1 MDESFYSNICYLCVM
16 EKIIFSFLALSL
28 CFTSCNSNS
37 TENQLNPDE
46 PEVQVKA
53 GSLEDIIERHIE
65 SNLEIPGTE
74 DYSFKIHKEHL
85 DGDEKMDAI
94 ITVNRL
100 QFALDEA
107 AKSDNSAKR
116 AEFGF
121 MGNYNYIFFYDGG
134 LDKIS
139 PQIAIPSTPQSELKV
154 SFENVSSDAYKDI
167 IVDFRVRN
175 SSFKDFYTVY
185 NHTPRRIF
193 QWKNFDG
200 LGDKISEAFTF
211 KIEDGAVGLQKDI
224 LVMKATIDQPKGK
237 VDLYTY
243 YPNLIESNE
252 LVHRFFYNE
261 KMGKYVTL
269 KK

>member
-1 MDESFYSNICYLCVM
+1 MKTHLLS
-16 EKIIFSFLALSL
+16 IIA
-28 CFTSCNSNS
+28 FTLLFVSCKDAPS
-37 TENQLNPDE
+37 ENQVIEDK
-46 PEVQVKA
+46 PEIEK
-53 GSLEDIIERHIE
+53 GSLEDIIEQHIE
-65 SNLEIPGTE
+65 GNLQIPATE

-85 DGDEKMDAI
+85 DGDDKMDAI

-100 QFALDEA
+100 QFALNEA

-139 PQIAIPSTPQSELKV
+139 PQIAIPSTPQAELKV
-154 SFENVSSDAYKDI
+154 SFEHVSSSAYKDI
-167 IVDFRVRN
+167 LIDFRVRN
-175 SSFKDFYTVY
+175 ASYKDFYTVS

-200 LGDKISEAFTF
+200 LGNKINEAYTF
-211 KIEDGAVGLQKDI
+211 KIEEGAVGLQKDI
-224 LVMKATIDQPKGK
+224 LVMKANIVQPTEK
-237 VDLYTY
+237 VDLFTFE
-243 YPNLIESNE
+243 PELKESNE
-252 LVHRFFYNE
+252 LVHRFFYNDQ
-261 KMGKYVTL
+261 MGKYVTL

>member
-1 MDESFYSNICYLCVM
+1 
-16 EKIIFSFLALSL
+16 
-28 CFTSCNSNS
+28 
-37 TENQLNPDE
+37 
-46 PEVQVKA
+46 
-53 GSLEDIIERHIE
+53 
-65 SNLEIPGTE
+65 
-74 DYSFKIHKEHL
+74 L
-85 DGDEKMDAI
+85 DGDDKMDAI

-121 MGNYNYIFFYDGG
+121 MGNHNYMFYYDGG

-139 PQIAIPSTPQSELKV
+139 PQIAIPSTPQAELKV

-167 IVDFRVRN
+167 LIDFRVRN
-175 SSFKDFYTVY
+175 ASYKDFYTVS

-200 LGDKISEAFTF
+200 LGSDVSEAFTF
-211 KIEDGAVGLQKDI
+211 KIEEGAVGLQKDI
-224 LVMKATIDQPKGK
+224 LVMKANIVQPKKK
-237 VDLYTY
+237 VDLFTFE
-243 YPNLIESNE
+243 PELTETNE
-252 LVHRFFYNE
+252 LVHRFFYNDQ
-261 KMGKYVTL
+261 MGKYVTL